1 MGDAS
6 RLRFLLDT
14 HIWIWSL
21 LEPEHLTR
29 KVRKALESEGSEL
42 WLSPISV
49 WEMLILVEKRR
60 LTLNIETDEWLKQV
74 MQNVPIREAPITIEI
89 ARLSRTVSL
98 AHQDPADR
106 FLAATA
112 MHLDLTLITAD
123 PRLMD
128 SHDFSVLPNK

>member
-29 KVRKALESEGSEL
+29 KVRKALESADSEL

-49 WEMLILVEKRR
+49 WEMLLLVESGSV
-60 LTLNIETDEWLKQV
+60 TLNVEKDKWLKQA
-74 MQNVPIREAPITIEI
+74 MQNAPMREAPITIEI
-89 ARLSRTVSL
+89 ARLSRVVPLT
-98 AHQDPADR
+98 HQDPADR

-112 MHLDLTLITAD
+112 MHLNLTLITAD
-123 PRLMD
+123 ARLMN
-128 SHDFSVLPNK
+128 SRDFSVLANK